1 MFNEFA
7 YFPIDAL
14 HNGREKF
21 QIIKYCCK
29 TKISNQKRKIK
40 KNLANKKKKKR
51 EREREK
57 TKSNKKNKNGIR
69 KYYHHI

>member
-1 MFNEFA
+1 MFNEYA
-7 YFPIDAL
+7 YLPTDTL

-29 TKISNQKRKIK
+29 TKTFNQKRKI
-40 KNLANKKKKKR
+40 KNLANKKKKTKNKR
-51 EREREK
+51 ERK
-57 TKSNKKNKNGIR
+57 PSQIKN